1 MKNKHL
7 PLMLKLENSS
17 GVCEAKTRRA
27 QLTYWLLKISWL
39 TLCHASNWMAFT
51 LRDVNSTMSAY
62 HI

>member
-27 QLTYWLLKISWL
+27 QLTYLQSQVFL
-39 TLCHASNWMAFT
+39 
-51 LRDVNSTMSAY
+51 
-62 HI
+62 